1 MKKVLRPSPSFRKS
15 PCQPCAC
22 ACACTSTTPLKGARA
37 SSLAHLPLRRAFLFG
52 FSGGGIAFFSSM
64 FGAPSSLGAPLGG
77 GGGLTEESSSSSS
90 SSSFYSFAYPSS
102 WRLNAA
108 RGIKVYADPA
118 DERKNMSVTV
128 IVGQTAFSTIS
139 DASSAIL
146 TSSQRLDES
155 AQVDARRTRMTA
167 NGAYVV
173 CIRTNQLVYVTTIL
187 NVPSKNRAVVITV
200 QAPAEDGDAATVETT
215 NAVADSLRA
224 DL

>member
-1 MKKVLRPSPSFRKS
+1 M
-15 PCQPCAC
+15 
-22 ACACTSTTPLKGARA
+22 
-37 SSLAHLPLRRAFLFG
+37 
-52 FSGGGIAFFSSM
+52 AFFSSM

-77 GGGLTEESSSSSS
+77 GGGLTEESSS

-146 TSSQRLDES
+146 TSSRRLDES

-200 QAPAEDGDAATVETT
+200 QAPAEDAATVETT

>member
-1 MKKVLRPSPSFRKS
+1 MLRPSPSFRKS
-15 PCQPCAC
+15 PCQPC

-90 SSSFYSFAYPSS
+90 SFYSFAYPSS

-128 IVGQTAFSTIS
+128 IVGQAAFSTIS

-146 TSSQRLDES
+146 TSSRRLDES

-200 QAPAEDGDAATVETT
+200 QAPAEDGDDATVEAT

>member
-1 MKKVLRPSPSFRKS
+1 MMKKMLRPSPSFRKS

-22 ACACTSTTPLKGARA
+22 TSTTPLKGARA
-37 SSLAHLPLRRAFLFG
+37 SSLPHLPLRRAFLFG

-64 FGAPSSLGAPLGG
+64 FGVPSSLGAPLGG
-77 GGGLTEESSSSSS
+77 GGGLTEESSS

-146 TSSQRLDES
+146 TSSRRLDES

-200 QAPAEDGDAATVETT
+200 QAPAEDSDDATVETT

>member
-1 MKKVLRPSPSFRKS
+1 
-15 PCQPCAC
+15 
-22 ACACTSTTPLKGARA
+22 
-37 SSLAHLPLRRAFLFG
+37 
-52 FSGGGIAFFSSM
+52 M

-77 GGGLTEESSSSSS
+77 GGGLTEESSSS

-128 IVGQTAFSTIS
+128 IVGQAAFSTIS

-146 TSSQRLDES
+146 TSSRRLDES

-200 QAPAEDGDAATVETT
+200 QAPAEDGDDATVEAT

>member
-1 MKKVLRPSPSFRKS
+1 M
-15 PCQPCAC
+15 
-22 ACACTSTTPLKGARA
+22 TPLKGARA

-64 FGAPSSLGAPLGG
+64 FSAPSSLGAPLGG
-77 GGGLTEESSSSSS
+77 GGGGLTEDESS

-146 TSSQRLDES
+146 TSSRRLDES
-155 AQVDARRTRMTA
+155 AQIDARRTRMTA

-200 QAPAEDGDAATVETT
+200 QAPAEDSDDATVETT

>member
-1 MKKVLRPSPSFRKS
+1 M
-15 PCQPCAC
+15 
-22 ACACTSTTPLKGARA
+22 
-37 SSLAHLPLRRAFLFG
+37 
-52 FSGGGIAFFSSM
+52 AFFSSM

-77 GGGLTEESSSSSS
+77 GGGGLTEDESS

-146 TSSQRLDES
+146 TSSRRLDES
-155 AQVDARRTRMTA
+155 AQIDARRTRMTA

-200 QAPAEDGDAATVETT
+200 QAPAEDSDDATVETT